1 MVRIVV
7 LWAGLVM
14 MAAGFMVM
22 YQAVTTPGANPGAEG
37 VAATTAAIGLVLALS
52 ARRKRR

>member
-14 MAAGFMVM
+14 MAAGFMIM

>member
-14 MAAGFMVM
+14 MAAGCMVM
-22 YQAVTTPGANPGAEG
+22 YQAVTTPGPNPGAEG
-37 VAATTAAIGLVLALS
+37 TAAVVALIGLVLASL

>member
-1 MVRIVV
+1 MIRMIL

-22 YQAVTTPGANPGAEG
+22 YQAVTTPGPNPGAEG
-37 VAATTAAIGLVLALS
+37 TAAVVALSGLVLASLTRS
-52 ARRKRR
+52 KRK

>member
-1 MVRIVV
+1 MIRIVV

-14 MAAGFMVM
+14 MAAGCMVM
-22 YQAVTTPGANPGAEG
+22 YQAVTTPGTNSGAEG
-37 VAATTAAIGLVLALS
+37 TAAVTAALGLVLALS

>member
-14 MAAGFMVM
+14 MAAGCMVM

-37 VAATTAAIGLVLALS
+37 TAGLVTGLGLVLTLA
-52 ARRKRR
+52 ARKRK